1 MNGHK
6 YKHKAGINPH
16 PQPCVAPNMPNIV
29 PRSGIPPKINAMIT
43 EMKPFQ
49 SNTLLKYVYI
59 PKNCVIAKAQ
69 YAIKPKILINLQPSQ
84 NQAIVHR

>member
-16 PQPCVAPNMPNIV
+16 PQPCVAPNMPNTV

-49 SNTLLKYVYI
+49 SNTLLK
-59 PKNCVIAKAQ
+59 
-69 YAIKPKILINLQPSQ
+69 
-84 NQAIVHR
+84 